1 MKNLTIAANIIAE
14 HFEAE
19 KANFEKSSTDYIK
32 AAYQRRAQMLL
43 DALTLISCIN
53 EPVFSV
59 NHDAT
64 KGHETDN

>member
-19 KANFEKSSTDYIK
+19 KAKFEKSSTDYVK
-32 AAYQRRAQMLL
+32 AVYQRRAQMLL

-53 EPVFSV
+53 APEFSV
-59 NHDAT
+59 NHDET
-64 KGHETDN
+64 KNHEGDN